1 MYMGDN
7 VRILNYNVHLMHREE
22 YDKLIEQYFS
32 EEKRVSMLFLSVKM
46 LEYAMKNEE
55 YFSMIG
61 DFEYLFPGE
70 KNILELKDYGDEQE
84 QEYISGSGC
93 LNDLLEYMEKHRLS
107 LYLIGD
113 QYDKCMNFL
122 AYCKVNYSELN
133 IVGSYVIDEKIEDAQ
148 LQNDMNS
155 LCPDAV
161 ITAIEP
167 GKQEDWLL
175 NNLQK
180 INSQL
185 FIGANVLV
193 ENVIQEFEEETREKK
208 RSKLYNLYL
217 IFKEMFSERL
227 QMKNFHMDYDNY
239 MKELQVKEREQND
252 V

>member
-32 EEKRVSMLFLSVKM
+32 GEMRVSMLSLSVKM

-84 QEYISGSGC
+84 QEYISGSEC

-122 AYCKVNYSELN
+122 AYCKVNYRRKN
-133 IVGSYVIDEKIEDAQ
+133 RR
-148 LQNDMNS
+148 
-155 LCPDAV
+155 CT
-161 ITAIEP
+161 IT
-167 GKQEDWLL
+167 K
-175 NNLQK
+175 
-180 INSQL
+180 
-185 FIGANVLV
+185 
-193 ENVIQEFEEETREKK
+193 
-208 RSKLYNLYL
+208 
-217 IFKEMFSERL
+217 
-227 QMKNFHMDYDNY
+227 
-239 MKELQVKEREQND
+239 
-252 V
+252 